1 MDSAPTEAGRV
12 VCAPFRREANDD
24 GTAKILASLRK
35 LPINRAVKKKLLIR

>member
-1 MDSAPTEAGRV
+1 VDSAPTEAGRV

-35 LPINRAVKKKLLIR
+35 LPREINRAVKKKL